1 MTQKP
6 VLWLE
11 QSWPQLEEILKK
23 VDTVLLPIGSTEQ
36 HGYHLPTGVDIY
48 IPCAIADSVS
58 KLTGVPVL
66 PSINFVPCAWH
77 LGFPGAINVS
87 ANTVINQI
95 VEICQSLEHMGVK
108 HVIGINGHTGG
119 CDSTL
124 VVAADQ
130 VIAKTNVRF
139 WVASVVDIA
148 EKEIIGICDSPVLGH
163 ADEIE
168 TAKMMAIR
176 PDLVNIDGVK
186 ANNKQPKSKFLSVNY
201 RPSSARILYRMSSQD
216 WGNVAPDG
224 YIGDPSVATPEK
236 GEKMIAAAA
245 KGICEFIDELKDWKG
260 SIEATK

>member
-1 MTQKP
+1 MAGKP
-6 VLWLE
+6 IFWLE
-11 QSWPQLEEILKK
+11 QSWPELEKILKK

-48 IPCAIADSVS
+48 IPCAIAEKVS
-58 KLTGVPVL
+58 IATGVPIL

-87 ANTVINQI
+87 ANTVITQI
-95 VEICQSLEHMGVK
+95 VEICQSLERMGIK

-130 VIAKTNVRF
+130 VITKTKVRF
-139 WVASVVDIA
+139 WVASVVDVA
-148 EKEIIGICDSPVLGH
+148 EEEIISICDSPVLGH

-176 PDLVNIDGVK
+176 PDLVHIENIK

-201 RPSSARILYRMSSQD
+201 RPSSARILYRMSEQD
-216 WGNVAPDG
+216 WKNVAPDG
-224 YIGDPSVATPEK
+224 FIGDPTVATPEK
-236 GEKMIAAAA
+236 GTKMISAATNN
-245 KGICEFIDELKDWKG
+245 ICEFIYELKNWRG
-260 SIEATK
+260 SIDAIE